1 MNFSNLL
8 SELAPLRYLGGLLCL
23 LVPLCAIAGVY
34 AIRAARE
41 QGKNCHEQRRSAL
54 DAFDTVKLIG
64 VVIIAALLFWLVY
77 PG

>member
-8 SELAPLRYLGGLLCL
+8 SELAPLRYLGDFLWL

-41 QGKNCHEQRRSAL
+41 KGHSQHEQRRNARE
-54 DAFDTVKLIG
+54 AINTVWLVG
-64 VVIIAALLFWLVY
+64 VIVVAALLFWLVY
-77 PG
+77 PS